1 MRLSAKMPALRTLV
15 ADPDVARN
23 RPDVTRNRPDVTRNR
38 PHVTRDRPH
47 VTLFFGDPFRI
58 LARAS
63 PCYAFL
69 VPMLRFFVSMLR
81 FCVPP
86 LRVFFLP
93 QHASGRFL
101 QNSDISG
108 GTRAPANPLR
118 LLREASRHK
127 RNAEPLGSLL

>member
-15 ADPDVARN
+15 ADRDVARN
-23 RPDVTRNRPDVTRNR
+23 NPDVTRHRPDVTRNR

-86 LRVFFLP
+86 LRLFFCCSMIRAASFKIPTFREERVRP
-93 QHASGRFL
+93 Q
-101 QNSDISG
+101 
-108 GTRAPANPLR
+108 TRYACYAKLR
-118 LLREASRHK
+118 VTSVTR
-127 RNAEPLGSLL
+127 SLWV